1 MSAEFFIDTNV
12 LVYSFDETEP
22 EKRVRSR
29 QLIARALADG
39 VGIISWQVV
48 QEFLNVAL
56 HRWEVPMG
64 EQDARR
70 FIETTLQP
78 LCQVFPDSSLW
89 TSALQLRAQSGYRW
103 YDSLVV
109 ASALRAGCRTLY
121 SEDLQDGR
129 SFGNLLIRNPYPKSK

>member
-1 MSAEFFIDTNV
+1 MSAEFFIDTNI

-29 QLIARALADG
+29 ELIARALSEGTG
-39 VGIISWQVV
+39 VISWQVV

-56 HRWEVPMG
+56 HRWKSPMSEG
-64 EQDARR
+64 DARR
-70 FIETTLQP
+70 FSDSTLQP
-78 LCQVFPDSSLW
+78 LCQIFPDSLLW
-89 TSALQLRAQSGYRW
+89 TSALQLRTQSGYRW
-103 YDSLVV
+103 YDSLVL

-129 SFGNLLIRNPYPKSK
+129 SFGNLLIRNPYC